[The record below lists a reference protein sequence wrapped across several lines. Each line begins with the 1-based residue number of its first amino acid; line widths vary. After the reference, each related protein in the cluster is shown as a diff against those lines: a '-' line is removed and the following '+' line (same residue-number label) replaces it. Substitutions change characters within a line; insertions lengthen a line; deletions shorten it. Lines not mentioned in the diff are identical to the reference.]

1 MSAEIA
7 AAATAASSI
16 IGFKGFKRAAK
27 AAEQVG
33 EYNAQLAENEREI
46 LRRAKVHTEKSL
58 RSNSDRLI
66 GSQRVATAASGIQMQ
81 GSPAQAVAD
90 AYFNTELDA
99 LRIQYAADIED
110 SRKIAEAALART
122 TARSRSAA
130 LELQAVESL
139 LAGGSRSAELLS

>member
-1 MSAEIA
+1 MSVQIA

-16 IGFKGFKRAAK
+16 IGCKGFKRAAK

-46 LRRAKVHTEKSL
+46 LRRAKLDTEKSL